1 MISKSKAKRI
11 GVINNRLVL
20 TDGPNHLNCNG
31 LITQYKT
38 TYKIDIP
45 ANRYDLLCIEGLV
58 RAIKTFEGKPP
69 VEYTLSQPNQ
79 FEKIIIEK
87 DVASVRPIVMGAV
100 LRNVTFTE
108 GKGQIVL
115 LHVKALYMKQKLTL
129 VKLLMT
135 HLSIYKTSFI
145 RIWHVD
151 GLWLQLV
158 LTIWIL

>member
-11 GVINNRLVL
+11 GVINNRLVP
-20 TDGPNHLNCNG
+20 TDGRNHLNCNG

-45 ANRYDLLCIEGLV
+45 ANRYDLLCFEGLV

-108 GKGQIVL
+108 GKGQTVL
-115 LHVKALYMKQKLTL
+115 LHVQALYMKQKLTL

>member
-1 MISKSKAKRI
+1 M
-11 GVINNRLVL
+11 
-20 TDGPNHLNCNG
+20 
-31 LITQYKT
+31 YKT

-108 GKGQIVL
+108 GKGQKVL
-115 LHVKALYMKQKLTL
+115 SHVKALYMKQKLTL

>member
-1 MISKSKAKRI
+1 M
-11 GVINNRLVL
+11 
-20 TDGPNHLNCNG
+20 
-31 LITQYKT
+31 YKT

-108 GKGQIVL
+108 GNGQIFNV
-115 LHVKALYMKQKLTL
+115 HCTEMKQ
-129 VKLLMT
+129 V
-135 HLSIYKTSFI
+135 
-145 RIWHVD
+145 
-151 GLWLQLV
+151 
-158 LTIWIL
+158 